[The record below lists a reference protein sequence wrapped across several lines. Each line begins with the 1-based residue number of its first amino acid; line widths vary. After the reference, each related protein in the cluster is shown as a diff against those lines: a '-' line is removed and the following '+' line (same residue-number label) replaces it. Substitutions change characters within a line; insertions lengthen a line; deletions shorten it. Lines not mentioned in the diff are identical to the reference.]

1 MTVQISKIFLKQNRY
16 NFRNFDHNSFF
27 MTLVTKQ
34 KSDYLYLRI
43 AESIEQ
49 QIMDKV
55 LNIGDKLPSVRLLSR
70 QHDMSVSTVLQAYY
84 HLEGKGLI
92 ESRPQSGYYVRFNPS
107 RFPPKIEK
115 SNPLQTVKAKNVEA
129 IIGEVYDNFSMP
141 GVTRFSLSI
150 PAPEILPL
158 ARLNKSMIQ
167 ALRDL
172 PASGTSYEQLQGN
185 SILRRQIAHWSMH
198 WGGHLQADDLVT
210 TSGCMNAISYCLMAI
225 TKPGDMIAVESPVYF
240 GVLRFAQ
247 SIGLKVLELPTDPDT
262 GVDPSDVKKALQ
274 KHDIK
279 AFFFVTNFSNPTGY
293 CLPDE
298 QKKEIV
304 KILARHG
311 VPLIEDD
318 LYGDVYFGKSR
329 PRSCKSY
336 DEEGN
341 VLWCSSISK
350 TLAPGY
356 RVGWVAPGKYM
367 DKIKRMKLYHSITSA
382 TAQQAAIASFLSTGR
397 YEHHLRKLRQT
408 LHANS
413 LQFTR
418 AIGEY
423 FPEGVKL
430 TNPKGGFI
438 LWVELDKRIDTY
450 TLYQEAMQHKI
461 SIAPGTMFTL
471 QERYQN
477 CMRLSYGM
485 PWTQE
490 IDKALRK
497 LGNMVKGM

>member
-1 MTVQISKIFLKQNRY
+1 MRSVSKG
-16 NFRNFDHNSFF
+16 
-27 MTLVTKQ
+27 
-34 KSDYLYLRI
+34 KSEHLYLHV
-43 AESIEQ
+43 AETIEQ
-49 QIMDKV
+49 QVMDQV
-55 LNIGDKLPSVRLLSR
+55 LKIGDKLPSVRLLSKE
-70 QHDMSVSTVLQAYY
+70 HGISVSTILQAYY

-107 RFPPKIEK
+107 RFPQKIEK
-115 SNPLQTVKAKNVEA
+115 SNPQQIVKTKNVEA
-129 IIGEVYDNFSMP
+129 IIGEVYDTFSME
-141 GVTRFSLSI
+141 GVTRFSLSV

-158 ARLNKSMIQ
+158 AKLNKAMMQ

-172 PASGTSYEQLQGN
+172 PANGTSYEQVQGN
-185 SILRRQIAHWSMH
+185 DLLRRQVARWSMH

-225 TKPGDMIAVESPVYF
+225 TKPGDTIAVESPVYF
-240 GVLRFAQ
+240 GTLRFAQ
-247 SIGLKVLELPTDPDT
+247 SIGLKVLELPTHPDT
-262 GVDPSDVKKALQ
+262 GVDPDDVKKALQ

-279 AFFFVTNFSNPTGY
+279 ACFFVTNFSNPTGY
-293 CLPDE
+293 CMPDE
-298 QKKEIV
+298 QKEAMV
-304 KILARHG
+304 KLLSKNG

-329 PRSCKSY
+329 PKSCKSF

-367 DKIKRMKLYHSITSA
+367 DKIKRLKLYHSITSA
-382 TAQQAAIASFLSTGR
+382 TAQQAAIASFLATGR

-423 FPEGVKL
+423 FPGGIKMSS
-430 TNPKGGFI
+430 PKGGFI
-438 LWVELDKRIDTY
+438 LWLELDKKIDSY
-450 TLYQEAMQHKI
+450 HLYQEAMQHKI

-471 QERYQN
+471 QDRYQN

-485 PWTQE
+485 QWTPE
-490 IDKALRK
+490 VDRALKR
-497 LGNMVKGM
+497 LGNLVKGIM

>member
-1 MTVQISKIFLKQNRY
+1 MKSI
-16 NFRNFDHNSFF
+16 
-27 MTLVTKQ
+27 Q
-34 KSDYLYLRI
+34 KGKSEHLYLHI
-43 AESIEQ
+43 AETIQQ
-49 QIMDKV
+49 QIMDELLK
-55 LNIGDKLPSVRLLSR
+55 IGDKLPSVRLLSKE
-70 QHDMSVSTVLQAYY
+70 HGMSVSTILQAYY

-107 RFPPKIEK
+107 RFPGKIEK
-115 SNPLQTVKAKNVEA
+115 SNPLQTTRTKNVEA
-129 IIGEVYDNFSMP
+129 IIAEVYDDFSMP
-141 GVTRFSLSI
+141 GVMRFSLSV

-158 ARLNKSMIQ
+158 ARLNKAMMQ

-172 PASGTSYEQLQGN
+172 PANGTQYEQVQGN
-185 SILRRQIAHWSMH
+185 ELLRRQVARWSMT
-198 WGGHLQADDLVT
+198 WGGHLKAEELVT

-225 TKPGDMIAVESPVYF
+225 TKPGDTIAVESPVYF

-247 SIGLKVLELPTDPDT
+247 SIGLKVLELPTHPDT
-262 GVDPSDVKKALQ
+262 GVDPDDVKKALEQ
-274 KHDIK
+274 HNIK
-279 AFFFVTNFSNPTGY
+279 AVFFVTNFSNPTGY
-293 CLPDE
+293 CMPDE
-298 QKKEIV
+298 QKEAMV
-304 KILARHG
+304 KLLARHG

-318 LYGDVYFGKSR
+318 LYGDVYFGKKR
-329 PRSCKSY
+329 PRSCKSF

-356 RVGWVAPGKYM
+356 RVGWVAAGKYM
-367 DKIKRMKLYHSITSA
+367 EQIKRMKLYHSITTP
-382 TAQQAAIASFLSTGR
+382 TAQQAAIASFLATGR
-397 YEHHLRKLRQT
+397 YEHHLRSMRQT

-423 FPEGVKL
+423 FPEEIKL
-430 TNPKGGFI
+430 STPKGGFI
-438 LWVELDKRIDTY
+438 LWAELHRSIDAY

-477 CMRLSYGM
+477 CIRLSYGM
-485 PWTQE
+485 QWTPE
-490 IDKALRK
+490 VDKGLKK
-497 LGNMVKGM
+497 LGSLIKGMM

>member
-1 MTVQISKIFLKQNRY
+1 MKTSR
-16 NFRNFDHNSFF
+16 
-27 MTLVTKQ
+27 TK
-34 KSDYLYLRI
+34 KSDHLYLHI
-43 AESIEQ
+43 SEIIEQ
-49 QIMDKV
+49 QIMDEV
-55 LNIGDKLPSVRLLSR
+55 LNIGDKLPSVRLMSTE
-70 QHDMSVSTVLQAYY
+70 HDMSVSTILQAYY

-107 RFPPKIEK
+107 RFPRKIEK
-115 SNPLQTVKAKNVEA
+115 SNPVQVVKTKNVEA
-129 IIGEVYDNFSMP
+129 IIGEVYDDFSMQ
-141 GVTRFSLSI
+141 GVTRFSLSV
-150 PAPEILPL
+150 PSQEILPL
-158 ARLNKSMIQ
+158 AKLNKAMMQ

-172 PASGTSYEQLQGN
+172 PANGTSYEQIQGN
-185 SILRRQIAHWSMH
+185 ELLRRQVARWSIH
-198 WGGHLQADDLVT
+198 WGGRLQANDIMT
-210 TSGCMNAISYCLMAI
+210 TAGCMNAISYCLMAI
-225 TKPGDMIAVESPVYF
+225 TKPGDTIAVESPVYF
-240 GVLRFAQ
+240 GMLRFAQ

-262 GVDPSDVKKALQ
+262 GVDPGDVKKALQ

-279 AFFFVTNFSNPTGY
+279 ALFLVSNFSNPLGY
-293 CLPDE
+293 CMPDD
-298 QKKEIV
+298 QKEAMV
-304 KILARHG
+304 KLLSRHG

-318 LYGDVYFGKSR
+318 LYGDVYFGKTR
-329 PRSCKSY
+329 PRSCKSF

-367 DKIKRMKLYHSITSA
+367 DKVKRLKLYHSITSA
-382 TAQQAAIASFLSTGR
+382 TAQQAAIASFLATGR

-430 TNPKGGFI
+430 TTPQGGFI
-438 LWVELDKRIDTY
+438 LWAELDKRIDTY
-450 TLYQEAMQHKI
+450 HLYQEAMAHKI

-471 QERYQN
+471 QDRYQN

-485 PWTQE
+485 QWTPE
-490 IDKALRK
+490 VDRALKR
-497 LGNMVKGM
+497 LGNLVKGMM

>member
-1 MTVQISKIFLKQNRY
+1 MKT
-16 NFRNFDHNSFF
+16 
-27 MTLVTKQ
+27 VTKQ
-34 KSDYLYLRI
+34 PNEHLYLQI
-43 AESIEQ
+43 ATTIEQ
-49 QIMDKV
+49 QIMDEV
-55 LNIGDKLPSVRLLSR
+55 LRIGDKLPSVRMLAK
-70 QHDMSVSTVLQAYY
+70 QHNISMSTALQAYY

-107 RFPPKIEK
+107 RFPRKIEK
-115 SNPLQTVKAKNVEA
+115 SNPLQTAKTKNVEA
-129 IIGEVYDNFSMP
+129 IIGEVYDDFTMP
-141 GVTRFSLSI
+141 GLVRFSLSV

-158 ARLNKSMIQ
+158 AKLNKSMMQ

-172 PASGTSYEQLQGN
+172 PANGTSYEQIKGN
-185 SILRRQIAHWSMH
+185 ELLRRQVARWSMQ
-198 WGGHLQADDLVT
+198 WNGRLQPDDIVT
-210 TSGCMNAISYCLMAI
+210 TSGCMNAVAYCLMAI
-225 TKPGDMIAVESPVYF
+225 TKPGDTIAVESPVYF

-262 GVDPSDVKKALQ
+262 GVDPDDIKKALQ
-274 KHDIK
+274 KHSIK
-279 AFFFVTNFSNPTGY
+279 AVFLVTNFSNPSGY
-293 CLPDE
+293 CMPDE
-298 QKKEIV
+298 QKEALV
-304 KILARHG
+304 KLLSKHG

-318 LYGDVYFGKSR
+318 LYGDVFFGKIR
-329 PRSCKSY
+329 PKSCKSF

-356 RVGWVAPGKYM
+356 RVGWVAPGKYI
-367 DKIKRMKLYHSITSA
+367 DKVKRLKLYHSITGA
-382 TAQQAAIASFLSTGR
+382 TAQQAAIANFLSTGR

-423 FPEGVKL
+423 FPEGTKL

-438 LWVELDKRIDTY
+438 LWLELDKNIDAY
-450 TLYQEAMQHKI
+450 QLYQEAMQHKI

-485 PWTQE
+485 PWAPE
-490 IDKALRK
+490 VDRALKK
-497 LGNMVKGM
+497 LGSLVKGMV

>member
-1 MTVQISKIFLKQNRY
+1 MKPESKVKAE
-16 NFRNFDHNSFF
+16 H
-27 MTLVTKQ
+27 
-34 KSDYLYLRI
+34 LYLRI
-43 AESIEQ
+43 SETIEQ

-55 LNIGDKLPSVRLLSR
+55 LKIGDKLPSVRLLSK
-70 QHDMSVSTVLQAYY
+70 QHGISVSTILQSYY

-92 ESRPQSGYYVRFNPS
+92 ESRPQSGYYVRFSPS
-107 RFPPKIEK
+107 RFPQKIEK
-115 SNPLQTVKAKNVEA
+115 SNPLQIVKTKNVEA
-129 IIGEVYDNFSMP
+129 IIGEVYDDFSMP
-141 GVTRFSLSI
+141 GITRFSLSV
-150 PAPEILPL
+150 PAPELLPL
-158 ARLNKSMIQ
+158 AKLNKAMMQ

-172 PASGTSYEQLQGN
+172 PANGTNYDQIQGN
-185 SILRRQIAHWSMH
+185 EQLRRQIAHWSMH
-198 WGGHLQADDLVT
+198 WGGQLQPDDIVT

-225 TKPGDMIAVESPVYF
+225 TKPGDTIAVESPVYF

-262 GVDPSDVKKALQ
+262 GVDPDDVKKALQ
-274 KHDIK
+274 KHNIK
-279 AFFFVTNFSNPTGY
+279 ACFFVTNFSNPTGY
-293 CLPDE
+293 CMPDE
-298 QKKEIV
+298 QKKALV
-304 KILARHG
+304 SILSKNG

-318 LYGDVYFGKSR
+318 LYGDVYFGKTR
-329 PRSCKSY
+329 PKSCKSF

-356 RVGWVAPGKYM
+356 RVGWVAPGRYK
-367 DKIKRMKLYHSITSA
+367 DKVKSLKLYHSITGA
-382 TAQQAAIASFLSTGR
+382 TAQQAAIASFLATGH

-413 LQFTR
+413 LQFIR

-423 FPEGVKL
+423 FPEGIKL

-438 LWVELDKRIDTY
+438 LWAEMNKNIDAY
-450 TLYQEAMQHKI
+450 QLYQEAMLQKI

-471 QERYQN
+471 HDRYQN

-485 PWTQE
+485 QWTPE
-490 IDKALRK
+490 VDRSLKK
-497 LGNMVKGM
+497 LGNLVKGLM